1 MERESLEMDVVFVG
15 AGPANLSGALHLS
28 RLIAEHNSG
37 IESGQREGKS
47 LGETQIAVIEKGSA
61 VGAHCLSGAVMDP
74 RGLAELIPDF
84 KEQGAPL
91 EAEVKED
98 FFYYLTK
105 GRAVRSPINPP
116 PLNNHGYYIVSL
128 NRLTAW
134 LGEKCEEAGVNI
146 FPEFPGADLLFDEN
160 DRVLGVRTGDK
171 GIDKEGKQKPNFEAG
186 VDLLAKVTVLGEGVR
201 GSLTKKLVRR
211 LGLDEGREPQVYSL
225 GVKELWELPDDR
237 YPAGRVTH
245 TLGFPSD
252 QWTYGGGWIY
262 GMQNRVLNIGYVT
275 GLDYRDP
282 LIDPHAEFQKYKTH
296 PFIAQLLAGG
306 KMIRYGAKAI
316 AAGGLHA
323 MPRMYSDGVLI
334 VGDSA
339 GFLNAAR
346 LKGIHSAIKS
356 GMLAAETIFEALVAD
371 NFSAAQLGSFE
382 ARVKDSWIT
391 PELRRYR
398 NFHAGFRH
406 GRWLG
411 MANAG
416 LQYITGGRA
425 WGILDR
431 EHQEPGHEAM
441 QKLSA
446 YGYHGNGA
454 VAPRYKELRFDKQIT
469 FDKVTDVYHAAV
481 GHDEDQP
488 AHLHVLD
495 TNICATRCAEEYGN
509 PCQRFCPA
517 AVYEMVEVAGTHGV
531 KSEPPAS
538 AGGSSGNPTNRGP
551 QAGSRLGLADREG
564 ADAKPRRQLQINF
577 SNCVHCKTCD
587 IMDPY
592 QIINWVTPEGGGGPD
607 YVGM

>member
-28 RLIAEHNSG
+28 RLIAAHNSAVEG
-37 IESGQREGKS
+37 GKREGKS
-47 LGETQIAVIEKGSA
+47 LGEIQIGVIEKGSA
-61 VGAHCLSGAVMDP
+61 VGAHILSGAVMDP

-84 KEQGAPL
+84 KEQGAPI

-105 GRAVRSPINPP
+105 TRAIRSPINPP

-128 NRLTAW
+128 NRLTVW
-134 LGEKCEEAGVNI
+134 LGEKCEEAGINI

-171 GIDKEGKQKPNFEAG
+171 GIDKEGKPKANFEPG

-296 PFIAQLLAGG
+296 PFVAKLLEGG

-316 AAGGLHA
+316 AAGGMHA

-356 GMLAAETIFEALVAD
+356 GMLAAETIFEALVAED
-371 NFSAAQLGSFE
+371 YSAAKLQAFE
-382 ARVKDSWIT
+382 TRVKDSWIT

-431 EHQEPGHEAM
+431 DQQEPGHEVM

-446 YGYHGNGA
+446 FGYSSNGA
-454 VAPRYKELRFDKQIT
+454 LPPRYKDLRFDKQLT

-488 AHLHVLD
+488 VHLHVLD

-517 AVYEMVEVAGTHGV
+517 AVYEMVE
-531 KSEPPAS
+531 KSEPPGVT
-538 AGGSSGNPTNRGP
+538 GGPE
-551 QAGSRLGLADREG
+551 SR
-564 ADAKPRRQLQINF
+564 RRQLQINF

>member
-15 AGPANLSGALHLS
+15 AGPANLSGAYQLT
-28 RLIAEHNSG
+28 RLVNEHNEAIANG
-37 IESGQREGKS
+37 TKQGES
-47 LGETQIAVIEKGSA
+47 LGEVQIAVIEKGA
-61 VGAHCLSGAVMDP
+61 TVGGHILSGAVMDP
-74 RGLAELIPDF
+74 KGLAELIPNF
-84 KEQGAPL
+84 VEAGAPL
-91 EAEVKED
+91 ESPVNED
-98 FFYYLTK
+98 HFLYLTSK
-105 GRAVRSPINPP
+105 RAIRSPLTPP
-116 PLNNHGYYIVSL
+116 PLMNHGYYIVSL

-134 LGEKCEEAGVNI
+134 LGEKCEEVGVNV
-146 FPEFPGADLLFDEN
+146 FPEFPGADMLYDDA
-160 DRVLGVRTGDK
+160 DRVVGVRTGDK
-171 GIDKEGKQKPNFEAG
+171 GIDKEGKRKPNFEPG
-186 VDLLAKVTVLGEGVR
+186 VDLVAKVTVLGEGVR
-201 GSLTKKLVRR
+201 GSLTKKMVAR
-211 LGLDEGREPQVYSL
+211 LGLDAGREPQVYSL

-237 YPAGRVTH
+237 YPTGRVTH

-262 GMQNRVLNIGYVT
+262 GMQNRIVNLGYVT

-282 LIDPHAEFQKYKTH
+282 LIDPHAEFQRFKSH
-296 PFIAQLLAGG
+296 PFLTRLLEGG

-316 AAGGLHA
+316 VAGGWHA
-323 MPRMYSDGVLI
+323 MPRLYADGVLI

-356 GMLAAETIFEALVAD
+356 GMLAAETIFEALVAGD
-371 NFSAAQLGSFE
+371 YSAAKLQGFE
-382 ARVKDSWIT
+382 SRVKESWIT

-425 WGILDR
+425 WGIFDR
-431 EHQEPGHEAM
+431 DAQESGHEAM
-441 QKLSA
+441 RKLSE
-446 YGYHGNGA
+446 YGYKGDH
-454 VAPRYKELRFDKQIT
+454 VAQRYGDFKFDGKTT
-469 FDKVTDVYHAAV
+469 FNKVTDVYHAAV
-481 GHDEDQP
+481 AHNEDQP

-517 AVYEMVEVAGTHGV
+517 AVYEM
-531 KSEPPAS
+531 
-538 AGGSSGNPTNRGP
+538 
-551 QAGSRLGLADREG
+551 ADNG
-564 ADAKPRRQLQINF
+564 DGQRRLQINF

-607 YVGM
+607 YKGM